1 MFVVPLS
8 CEDRISRGEKT
19 VFTALT
25 NKCFQFD
32 FKEVY

>member
-8 CEDRISRGEKT
+8 CEDRISGGGT

-25 NKCFQFD
+25 NKSFQFD